1 MQTKSDLW
9 THNLPEDAPFTDFVK
24 LAFYRLQRWH
34 RDNIIS
40 VLYQNDPNGV
50 WVDYDSIREF
60 GKVIT
65 KAEAIQHFASMLG
78 EFGGIPKDWNMLTWE
93 ELENEYNKGAGEADG
108 T

>member
-1 MQTKSDLW
+1 MQTKNDLW
-9 THNLPEDAPFTDFVK
+9 THNLPEGASFTDFVK
-24 LAFYRLQRWH
+24 LAFYRLQGWH
-34 RDNIIS
+34 RENIIS

-78 EFGGIPKDWNMLTWE
+78 EFSGIPKDWNILNEE
-93 ELENEYNKGAGEADG
+93 ELGKL
-108 T
+108 